1 MAARYFFNGKFVY
14 VAHLVNCAQVLL
26 NTALLALD
34 GYGISAAMAAA
45 LAALSN
51 ACTLFFII
59 ECAVKVIGL
68 SFGSYIKDGW
78 NAFDFTIV
86 MTSLLDLGE
95 LRATS

>member
-1 MAARYFFNGKFVY
+1 MRGELPLAHPLGHVEQRAGQHVRGLGAAEPLPVFCLWQGFEARQ
-14 VAHLVNCAQVLL
+14 LCLP
-26 NTALLALD
+26 
-34 GYGISAAMAAA
+34 
-45 LAALSN
+45 
-51 ACTLFFII
+51 CRWR
-59 ECAVKVIGL
+59 IGL